1 MPQDFVPE
9 LPIESS
15 FLAKLDAAIAT
26 NDSLLCIGL
35 EPNPETIPAEYA
47 AEYIKELD
55 RHSDPDQV
63 AQMLWQWLQYV
74 IRETSAAVCAYKPT
88 LGFYTALGSVGME
101 LLSQTLAIIPD
112 HIPVILDA
120 KHGDINSSSVLAHT
134 AFSRWH
140 VDAITLSP
148 WAGQDSAA
156 RFLNYANKAVFV
168 QCHSANLT
176 AQALQNYPDPNSPVY
191 LELVRQC
198 QTWGTDEQLGF
209 EVGAAQPDAIA
220 RVRAIAPERL
230 ILARS
235 LWAQSDEQSQGESGD
250 PGKFS
255 DLKLAQGSR
264 RNEAIDQPDNLTQL
278 LEAGLDQNGKG
289 LILTVRQDILTT
301 NSPARQMRSLCDL
314 VNQIRIPI
322 AAEQPICPIWLPN
335 VCVIDAPSRSPL
347 PHFDLILQLYD
358 IGCIMFGE
366 YVQASGETFP
376 YYVDLRKIISNPQVF
391 DKVIAAYAGIL
402 QELNFDRIAGIP
414 YGALPTA
421 TGLALQL
428 NRPMIFPRKEV
439 KAYGARRLIEGHFEP
454 GERIVVVDD
463 IMISGKSVIEGVKKL
478 ESSGLV
484 VKDIVVFINH
494 ERGVSERIADQGYRS
509 HAVLTISEI
518 ATTLYQAGR
527 LSEDQVSFF
536 AHH

>member
-1 MPQDFVPE
+1 MALYE
-9 LPIESS
+9 LIKFNLLGAEHGGGKPKPIKMNFFS
-15 FLAKLDAAIAT
+15 KLENAIAT
-26 NDSLLCIGL
+26 NHSLLCIGL

-47 AEYIKELD
+47 AEYVKELD
-55 RHSDPDQV
+55 RHADPEHV
-63 AQMLWQWLQYV
+63 AEVLWQWMQYV
-74 IRETSAAVCAYKPT
+74 IKETSATVCAYKPT
-88 LGFYTALGSVGME
+88 LGFYTALGPVGLD
-101 LLSQTLAIIPD
+101 LLTKTLAIIPE

-120 KHGDINSSSVLAHT
+120 KHGDINSSSVMAHT
-134 AFSRWH
+134 VFERWQ
-140 VDAITLSP
+140 VDAITISP

-156 RFLNYANKAVFV
+156 RFLTYANKAIFV
-168 QCHSANLT
+168 QCHSANST
-176 AQALQNYPDPNSPVY
+176 AQALQNYPHPDNPMY

-198 QTWGTDEQLGF
+198 QAWGTDEQIGF

-235 LWAQSDEQSQGESGD
+235 LWAQQDSESG
-250 PGKFS
+250 GIV
-255 DLKLAQGSR
+255 
-264 RNEAIDQPDNLTQL
+264 EAIDQPGNLTQV
-278 LEAGLDQNGKG
+278 LEAGLDRNGKG
-289 LILTVRQDILTT
+289 LIITVQQDILTT
-301 NSPARQMRSLCDL
+301 ASPARQMRSLCDL
-314 VNQIRIPI
+314 INQIRIPI
-322 AAEQPICPIWLPN
+322 ASEQPICPVWLPN
-335 VCVIDAPSRSPL
+335 VCIIDAPSRSPM

-366 YVQASGETFP
+366 FVQASGETFP

-402 QELNFDRIAGIP
+402 QELSFDRIAGIP
-414 YGALPTA
+414 YGSLPTA

-454 GERIVVVDD
+454 GEKIVVVDD

-484 VKDIVVFINH
+484 VEDIVVFINH
-494 ERGVSERIADQGYRS
+494 ERGVSDKIANQGYRA

-518 ATTLYQAGR
+518 ANTLYQAGR
-527 LSEDQVSFF
+527 LSEDQVKFF
-536 AHH
+536 AHT